1 VAAMKKILNLIF
13 LLIGFLAVGLG
24 TLGILLPLLP
34 TTPLYLLA
42 CFCFAKGSPRFHK
55 WFINT
60 KLYKKYLEN
69 FVRTRAMTL
78 RAKLSIC
85 LPVSFIMI
93 ISMIAVSSW
102 MMRTVI
108 ICLLLFIWWYF
119 TFRIKTT
126 SI

>member
-1 VAAMKKILNLIF
+1 MKKILNPIL

-24 TLGILLPLLP
+24 TVGIILPLLP

-55 WFINT
+55 WFIST

-78 RAKLSIC
+78 KAKLSIC
-85 LPVSFIMI
+85 LPVSLIMI
-93 ISMIAVSSW
+93 ISMMVVPSW
-102 MMRTVI
+102 MLRMVI
-108 ICLLLFIWWYF
+108 LCLLLFLWWYF

-126 SI
+126 PI